1 MSHLFSRAK
10 PRPLTEAAGGINL
23 AFQAINKETDGI
35 QAELVGVLG
44 HIEREIA
51 SALEEEET

>member
-1 MSHLFSRAK
+1 MKAGRAIK
-10 PRPLTEAAGGINL
+10 REA
-23 AFQAINKETDGI
+23 DGI
-35 QAELVGVLG
+35 QAELVEVLG